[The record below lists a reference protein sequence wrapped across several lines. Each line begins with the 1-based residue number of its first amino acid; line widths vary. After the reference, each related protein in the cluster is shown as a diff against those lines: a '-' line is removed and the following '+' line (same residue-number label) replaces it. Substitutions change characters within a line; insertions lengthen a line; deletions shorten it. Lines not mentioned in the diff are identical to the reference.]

1 MIGCGYNSCF
11 STAIIIS
18 IYLTKVLKIDF
29 ITNFKKISWQ
39 DVIIVICPLL
49 FYALLTSKLFDWLI
63 DDAGISFVYARN
75 LAAGYGLVAQ
85 PGLPPVEGYSNPLWI
100 FLMTPFFL
108 IGLFEPFYTSKIISL
123 ILVAITFWI
132 IHKIIQRFTGTKII
146 PSLIGLM
153 FIATNSSFI
162 IWTASG
168 LENPLFAFLVIL
180 LLYSIIDLEPTE
192 SISNYDSLR
201 IGLIVGCIALTRPDG
216 LVYFSVYPIFLV
228 ATFFALAAYKIRTVL
243 RESMYYTLAFLGTFG
258 SYFIF
263 RVLYF
268 GDIYPNTY
276 YVKGGAKIT
285 MSVAM
290 SALTLQQSFLIKLQ
304 ILLQSL
310 LGQTLWLLI
319 PFIVILWVLVVVIKD
334 KQWLRSVTV
343 LYMCGLSC
351 FTYLILINDWMGE
364 FRLATAFFPLLFV
377 LLPVAIYQL
386 YELAK
391 LKKIYKLVLI
401 GLSVVLLTAFSIN
414 KHYNRLGKFAN
425 ALPASFS
432 SIGERFGDQ
441 FNRYADYLEL
451 ENASLLLPDIGGT
464 LYYSKLRIHDLAGLC
479 DPAIAKFSKSDLT
492 DFYNYVFEELKPTFI
507 HTHGAYTATFKLPL
521 DKRFNADYVGIR
533 TYEDKY
539 AEKILKQI
547 VLSGNFVRKD
557 ATLGKEEILRAMQD
571 RSLP

>member
-1 MIGCGYNSCF
+1 MLLSNSLLLFRYQCCIDIL
-11 STAIIIS
+11 TES
-18 IYLTKVLKIDF
+18 INIKMKLELKKF
-29 ITNFKKISWQ
+29 PWQ
-39 DVIIVICPLL
+39 DVLAVTGPLIIYTIFASML
-49 FYALLTSKLFDWLI
+49 SEWLI

-75 LAAGYGLVAQ
+75 LAAGHGLVYQ
-85 PGLPPVEGYSNPLWI
+85 PGTIPIEGYSNPLWI

-108 IGLFEPFYTSKIISL
+108 VGIFDPFITSKIVSL
-123 ILVAITFWI
+123 IFVALSFWLM
-132 IHKIIQRFTGTKII
+132 HKLIQNITGTKFI
-146 PSLIGLM
+146 PSLIALM
-153 FIATNSSFI
+153 FLATNSSFV

-168 LENPLFAFLVIL
+168 LENPLFAFLIIFL
-180 LLYSIIDLEPTE
+180 LFSIVNLELRNF
-192 SISNYDSLR
+192 SNDYDSLC
-201 IGLIVGCIALTRPDG
+201 IGLIIGCISLTRPDG
-216 LVYFSVYPIFLV
+216 IVYATVYPLFLI
-228 ATFFALAAYKIRTVL
+228 AAFFQHKMVDWRRAFQNFGAYLLGFTV
-243 RESMYYTLAFLGTFG
+243 TFG
-258 SYFIF
+258 TYFIF
-263 RVLYF
+263 RILYF

-285 MSVAM
+285 MSVTM
-290 SALTLQQSFLIKLQ
+290 SALTLQQPFLIKLQ

-521 DKRFNADYVGIR
+521 DERFNADYVGIR

-547 VLSGNFVRKD
+547 VLSGNFVRRD
-557 ATLGKEEILRAMQD
+557 ATVGKKEILRAMQD